1 VILRIARHKIVL
13 QRVDISSRKASC
25 CAKHRPGG
33 APVRQLAAAARR
45 GERLSVRLLTVEPR
59 VAGPGAA
66 VASGDARV
74 TGIEV
79 SIQRANGERYVRV
92 VAL

>member
-1 VILRIARHKIVL
+1 V
-13 QRVDISSRKASC
+13 
-25 CAKHRPGG
+25 
-33 APVRQLAAAARR
+33 
-45 GERLSVRLLTVEPR
+45 ERLSVRLLTVEPR
-59 VAGPGAA
+59 SAAAPGAA
-66 VASGDARV
+66 VAGGDARV